1 MAIRPGVEL
10 RMILLL
16 VAGIAFLLAGAASI
30 IIGVPVKE
38 FSFGNTL
45 ILSGVV
51 GACTGALLLGL
62 SAVIRELRLV
72 AAGLAVEETGSSFAG
87 ANAARTNV
95 TRTNATRTPARA
107 AIPPAPASEP
117 DSDALFPGERP
128 EPSLPPPQPL
138 EAAAEPAGTA
148 PWQEEVATRDRVRQR
163 VMPPLEIKPPP
174 PAPAEISSP
183 PPLDAGEDAAPP
195 KRRNLLF
202 ASSRRER
209 ERSAAG
215 ATDETGESFAGHGP
229 VGTSRSFEE
238 AWPRK
243 RSAAAEEMPPVPE
256 RSGLLEP
263 TPAPRSEEMQQVTVL
278 KSGVVDG
285 MAYSL
290 YSDGSIEAQM
300 PEGMMRFESID
311 ELREHLEQRS

>member
-1 MAIRPGVEL
+1 
-10 RMILLL
+10 MILLL
-16 VAGIAFLLAGAASI
+16 VAGIVFLLAGAASI
-30 IIGVPVKE
+30 IVGVPVKE

-45 ILSGVV
+45 ILSGVI
-51 GACTGALLLGL
+51 GFCTGALLLGL
-62 SAVIRELRLV
+62 SAVIRELRSIGAGLGTEDIETSV
-72 AAGLAVEETGSSFAG
+72 TRAPERTAFPQPPAAGA
-87 ANAARTNV
+87 
-95 TRTNATRTPARA
+95 
-107 AIPPAPASEP
+107 
-117 DSDALFPGERP
+117 DSDALFPGDRS
-128 EPSLPPPQPL
+128 EPSAPPQPL
-138 EAAAEPAGTA
+138 SPVAEPAGVM
-148 PWQEEVATRDRVRQR
+148 PWQEEAAARDRLRQR
-163 VMPPLEIKPPP
+163 AAAPLEIKPPP
-174 PAPAEISSP
+174 PPPSAPLDTSSP
-183 PPLDAGEDAAPP
+183 EPEDEQTPP

-209 ERSAAG
+209 ERAAQAGGEALSGDLLGGSA
-215 ATDETGESFAGHGP
+215 
-229 VGTSRSFEE
+229 RNFED

-243 RSAAAEEMPPVPE
+243 RSAAAGDETPSPPE

>member
-1 MAIRPGVEL
+1 
-10 RMILLL
+10 MILLL
-16 VAGIAFLLAGAASI
+16 VAGIVFLLAGAASI
-30 IIGVPVKE
+30 IVGVPVKE

-45 ILSGVV
+45 ILSGVI
-51 GACTGALLLGL
+51 GFCTGALLLGL
-62 SAVIRELRLV
+62 SAVIRELRSIGSGLGTEDIETDV
-72 AAGLAVEETGSSFAG
+72 TRAPGRTAFPQPTAAGA
-87 ANAARTNV
+87 
-95 TRTNATRTPARA
+95 
-107 AIPPAPASEP
+107 
-117 DSDALFPGERP
+117 DSDALFPGDRS
-128 EPSLPPPQPL
+128 EPSAPPQPL
-138 EAAAEPAGTA
+138 SPAAEPAGVM
-148 PWQEEVATRDRVRQR
+148 PWQDEAAARDRLRQR
-163 VMPPLEIKPPP
+163 AAAPLEIKPPP
-174 PAPAEISSP
+174 PPVSA
-183 PPLDAGEDAAPP
+183 PLDTLSSEPEDEQTPP

-209 ERSAAG
+209 ERAAQAGSEAPAGDLLGGG
-215 ATDETGESFAGHGP
+215 AGRD
-229 VGTSRSFEE
+229 FED

-243 RSAAAEEMPPVPE
+243 RSAAGGDETPAAPE

>member
-1 MAIRPGVEL
+1 
-10 RMILLL
+10 MILLL

-30 IIGVPVKE
+30 MIGVPVKE

-45 ILSGVV
+45 ILSGVI
-51 GACTGALLLGL
+51 GFCTGALLLGL
-62 SAVIRELRLV
+62 SAVIRELRLI
-72 AAGLAVEETGSSFAG
+72 AAGLGTEEGEPSLD
-87 ANAARTNV
+87 RT
-95 TRTNATRTPARA
+95 RAPARGVF
-107 AIPPAPASEP
+107 PPPPMSEP
-117 DSDALFPGERP
+117 DSATLFPGDRP
-128 EPSLPPPQPL
+128 EPPLAPPQPMP
-138 EAAAEPAGTA
+138 AAAEPAGTA
-148 PWQEEVATRDRVRQR
+148 PWQDEVATRDRMRQR
-163 VMPPLEIKPPP
+163 IAPPLEIKPPP
-174 PAPAEISSP
+174 P
-183 PPLDAGEDAAPP
+183 PLHGDAAPP
-195 KRRNLLF
+195 AASEPGEEPAAPKKRNLLF

-209 ERSAAG
+209 ERAAAVKGPSEIADMAPGEASAA
-215 ATDETGESFAGHGP
+215 P
-229 VGTSRSFEE
+229 PRSFDE

-243 RSAAAEEMPPVPE
+243 RSPGSEEAPAVPE

-311 ELREHLEQRS
+311 ELREHLDQRS

>member
-1 MAIRPGVEL
+1 
-10 RMILLL
+10 MILLL
-16 VAGIAFLLAGAASI
+16 VAGIVFLLAGAASI
-30 IIGVPVKE
+30 IVGVPVKE

-45 ILSGVV
+45 ILSGVI
-51 GACTGALLLGL
+51 GFCTGALLLGL
-62 SAVIRELRLV
+62 SAVIRELRSIGAGLGTEDIETSV
-72 AAGLAVEETGSSFAG
+72 TRAPERTTFSQPPAAGA
-87 ANAARTNV
+87 
-95 TRTNATRTPARA
+95 
-107 AIPPAPASEP
+107 
-117 DSDALFPGERP
+117 DSDALFPGDRS
-128 EPSLPPPQPL
+128 EPSAPPQPL
-138 EAAAEPAGTA
+138 SPAAEPAGVM
-148 PWQEEVATRDRVRQR
+148 PWQEEAAARDRLRQR
-163 VMPPLEIKPPP
+163 AAAPLEIKPPP
-174 PAPAEISSP
+174 PPPSAPLDTSSP
-183 PPLDAGEDAAPP
+183 EPEDEQTPP

-209 ERSAAG
+209 ERAAQAGGEAPSGDLLGG
-215 ATDETGESFAGHGP
+215 AA
-229 VGTSRSFEE
+229 RNFED

-243 RSAAAEEMPPVPE
+243 RSAAGGDETPPPPE

>member
-1 MAIRPGVEL
+1 
-10 RMILLL
+10 MILLL
-16 VAGIAFLLAGAASI
+16 VAGIVFLLAGAASI
-30 IIGVPVKE
+30 MVGVPVKE

-62 SAVIRELRLV
+62 SAVIRELRLIG
-72 AAGLAVEETGSSFAG
+72 AGLAADETEPS
-87 ANAARTNV
+87 V
-95 TRTNATRTPARA
+95 ARA
-107 AIPPAPASEP
+107 PTRAKLSLPPAADT

-128 EPSLPPPQPL
+128 EPSLPPAQPL
-138 EAAAEPAGTA
+138 SAAAEPAGAA
-148 PWQEEVATRDRVRQR
+148 PWQQEASARDRLRQR
-163 VMPPLEIKPPP
+163 VAPPLEIKPPP
-174 PAPAEISSP
+174 PPPGDSGRRAALEAE
-183 PPLDAGEDAAPP
+183 EDETTPP

-209 ERSAAG
+209 DRAAQSGGDGASADLLGG
-215 ATDETGESFAGHGP
+215 AATT
-229 VGTSRSFEE
+229 FEE
-238 AWPRK
+238 AWPRM
-243 RSAAAEEMPPVPE
+243 RSAADADEPAQE

>member
-10 RMILLL
+10 RMVLLL
-16 VAGIAFLLAGAASI
+16 VAGIVFLLAGAASI
-30 IIGVPVKE
+30 VVGVPVKE

-62 SAVIRELRLV
+62 AAVIRELRLIGAGF
-72 AAGLAVEETGSSFAG
+72 AADDIETGVTRSP
-87 ANAARTNV
+87 ART
-95 TRTNATRTPARA
+95 AFPP
-107 AIPPAPASEP
+107 PPAAAD
-117 DSDALFPGERP
+117 DSDALFPGDRP

-138 EAAAEPAGTA
+138 PAAAEPAGSA
-148 PWQEEVATRDRVRQR
+148 PWQQEAAARDRLRQR
-163 VMPPLEIKPPP
+163 ITPPLEIKPPP
-174 PAPAEISSP
+174 PPPAALDEAPASFEAEEESP
-183 PPLDAGEDAAPP
+183 PP

-209 ERSAAG
+209 ERAAQTGGEASGDLLGGG
-215 ATDETGESFAGHGP
+215 AT
-229 VGTSRSFEE
+229 SFEE

-243 RSAAAEEMPPVPE
+243 RPAAGADQATSAPE

-263 TPAPRSEEMQQVTVL
+263 TPAPRSEELQQVTVL